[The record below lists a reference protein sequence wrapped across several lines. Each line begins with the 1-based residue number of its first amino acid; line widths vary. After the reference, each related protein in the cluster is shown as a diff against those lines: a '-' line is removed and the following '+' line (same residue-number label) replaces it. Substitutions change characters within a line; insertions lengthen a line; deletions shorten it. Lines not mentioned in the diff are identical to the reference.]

1 MPCSTPMIMIMCFL
15 DYSTEN
21 EAEAVYEVP
30 SEKYASEEIIRIL
43 LDPKIDQKRVCMQ
56 RRLDTVSSS
65 TYVVD
70 LDCLQHPDDVKKDNF
85 GVWTHSGSHNQQFFS
100 RINRGK
106 VEIGRSVF
114 SSDGPKWERFSLRR
128 LHSKHPTNPGFRRII
143 SFITGTCVCH
153 VPQTSACVV
162 IWCT

>member
-1 MPCSTPMIMIMCFL
+1 MITCFL

-21 EAEAVYEVP
+21 EAEPVYEVP

-56 RRLDTVSSS
+56 RPLDIVSSS

-70 LDCLQHPDDVKKDNF
+70 LDCLQHPVDVKEDNF

-114 SSDGPKWERFSLRR
+114 SSDGPKWERFSA
-128 LHSKHPTNPGFRRII
+128 T
-143 SFITGTCVCH
+143 T
-153 VPQTSACVV
+153 A
-162 IWCT
+162 

>member
-1 MPCSTPMIMIMCFL
+1 MIMITCFL

-21 EAEAVYEVP
+21 EAEPMYEVP

-70 LDCLQHPDDVKKDNF
+70 LDCLQHPDDVKDSV
-85 GVWTHSGSHNQQFFS
+85 GV
-100 RINRGK
+100 
-106 VEIGRSVF
+106 
-114 SSDGPKWERFSLRR
+114 
-128 LHSKHPTNPGFRRII
+128 
-143 SFITGTCVCH
+143 
-153 VPQTSACVV
+153 
-162 IWCT
+162 